1 MTPDIDMPTR
11 LVLAEREIEEH
22 GKDISAL
29 QAQLSKVLWALVG
42 ILISTSTAT
51 ILLAL
56 NLVVSRP

>member
-1 MTPDIDMPTR
+1 VTPEIDMPTR
-11 LVLAEREIEEH
+11 LVLAEHEIEEH

-42 ILISTSTAT
+42 ILISTSTAA